1 MNTISL
7 ATQGAIEELPR
18 LLEGQT
24 LRQITATPDRSG
36 ASRLIMELT
45 FADGAVLRLEAGPL
59 RRLSL
64 TADVALPQFVGAAEL
79 PPPRDETFKLR
90 AV

>member
-7 ATQGAIEELPR
+7 ETRGAIEELPR
-18 LLEGQT
+18 LLEGQV
-24 LRQITATPDRSG
+24 LRRLSAVPHRSG
-36 ASRLIMELT
+36 ASRLVVEME
-45 FADGAVLRLEAGPL
+45 FADGSTLTFEAGPL
-59 RRLSL
+59 RQILL

-79 PPPRDETFKLR
+79 PPPRDEQFKLR